1 MGLFSK
7 ILSSAK
13 QPETPKPQNNTS
25 QVSASAAPKPYI
37 PSTPKKEVNITIPEW
52 KDGAE
57 RKYWYSVKINVTD
70 MKTLSERAIAKE
82 FLLDV
87 KEISGEIHVFSGN
100 NDIGILEDKVDMIQ
114 DWLKRNDPYFF
125 CMEHVYP
132 DEPEKPCTGILAFY
146 HDKRKGQEWRDQTV
160 VALTAYKGEEKQST
174 ICFCKEGE
182 ELQLEEDY
190 EHEDTIIVLSCGGE
204 IGKLPKKYAK
214 KYLDEDAYGV
224 FYGKTEFDDDY
235 KEKPFVRIIWN
246 NKK

>member
-160 VALTAYKGEEKQST
+160 VALTAYKGEENNLLYVFARK
-174 ICFCKEGE
+174 
-182 ELQLEEDY
+182 
-190 EHEDTIIVLSCGGE
+190 
-204 IGKLPKKYAK
+204 AK
-214 KYLDEDAYGV
+214 NYS
-224 FYGKTEFDDDY
+224 
-235 KEKPFVRIIWN
+235 
-246 NKK
+246 